1 MSPAS
6 RPSTNLSTSS
16 GRGYGLPPPPTR
28 TIRSWTPSC
37 PPMWRPRGTRG
48 RPRIAPRV
56 PESGRLQGRQARV
69 KEPNSG
75 ASPAMAPRAAL
86 VSQHRGPQTGGG
98 SSQGRGLHWA
108 AQSRRGSVPQMS
120 SMSLSPQRDLLPRTR
135 RRLARGT
142 LLIDARLDLHGLS
155 LAQAEQALTVFVAQ
169 ARAQRKVWLLVIT
182 GKGVR
187 GEGKLRSALPEW
199 LDRGSLAGQIVEY
212 GPAAAN
218 HGGAGA
224 FYLRAR
230 RARR

>member
-1 MSPAS
+1 MGKKNKHVPSLAGDADAAAWQRLTAATNPLSREARNRHIAVAASGAAAPKAKPKSKTKPVSRSPA
-6 RPSTNLSTSS
+6 
-16 GRGYGLPPPPTR
+16 
-28 TIRSWTPSC
+28 
-37 PPMWRPRGTRG
+37 
-48 RPRIAPRV
+48 
-56 PESGRLQGRQARV
+56 
-69 KEPNSG
+69 
-75 ASPAMAPRAAL
+75 
-86 VSQHRGPQTGGG
+86 
-98 SSQGRGLHWA
+98 A